1 MLNIIKN
8 SFISFYKNLP
18 ILIPVGLTVQIFSF
32 YFPIETYP
40 ISTIIVFGLYTL
52 VIMILLSERKD
63 ITQYKHWKF
72 WCYYISCYIIIKL
85 INIGTMK
92 LFSNI
97 LIQKIISPISFL
109 YTPITYIILELTTI
123 SYINFLLG
131 IILCSIVNGDRPN
144 IKNIIKI
151 ISFPYW
157 KIILLSAIIDIPVTL
172 TLLATEGNKILI
184 LLTWYSSCIF
194 LSFIAN
200 FYKAQKAGDI

>member
-1 MLNIIKN
+1 M
-8 SFISFYKNLP
+8 
-18 ILIPVGLTVQIFSF
+18 
-32 YFPIETYP
+32 
-40 ISTIIVFGLYTL
+40 

-72 WCYYISCYIIIKL
+72 CCYYISCYIIIKL
-85 INIGTMK
+85 NNIGTMK

-157 KIILLSAIIDIPVTL
+157 KIILLSAIIDIPVSL